1 VLLALVLAGCSDDG
15 DGGEQQSGQG
25 SGQQQEQPA
34 ETGGANPGGDAPT
47 ATPAPAPSALVAA
60 KQVSDANGRKVNV
73 APVTLKRQGKL
84 ALLEVSATNTADS
97 RVNLAIVLRGSGV
110 QFDDV
115 TLIDPKGGKRYI
127 VARDNEDDCLCTTF
141 GSGGITIQPQET
153 AIVSAYFAAPPADV
167 TTVNVELPAKLGT
180 FTDVPIS

>member
-1 VLLALVLAGCSDDG
+1 MLAAVLAGCSGDDG
-15 DGGEQQSGQG
+15 DGEPTGQANR
-25 SGQQQEQPA
+25 QEQPA
-34 ETGGANPGGDAPT
+34 ETSGSGGQAGAAPS

-60 KQVSDANGRKVNV
+60 KQVSDANGRKINV

-167 TTVNVELPAKLGT
+167 TAVNVELPAKLGT